1 MSNDG
6 LLKGQVKRSWNRI
19 LAVSLSILISV
30 ILMLSWLWVQRS
42 TLFLLDNK
50 KQFLQVYTEN
60 LQTTIFTPI
69 EKAALR
75 VQMLLRFHEQ
85 GERNLDLVQEL
96 FDLRLTSSSLDRSWI
111 VSSDGTVFY
120 APNVNKP
127 VTERN
132 PWWKAYMTEEKQSML
147 KLLGSR
153 GFNDFGF
160 EVAGAFRDDLDLSTL
175 LPVAFWYRTEEGGI
189 AFAFLE
195 FNLTSLLIQHM
206 NSYQVGFGDDFTPL
220 EVIVYDREGMALESS
235 RNIPLQVKPMLQY
248 DTDLQ
253 VLDSI
258 DLSNGMVFAKE
269 DAYISMF
276 SRNTQ
281 LGLTFSTRIPWTKII
296 NQSRKNYLFILILTG
311 LFSLVFI
318 VLMIAFNKMYVN
330 LRRYEAMQAQSRF
343 EVLQARMNPH
353 FLFNT
358 LDSLVSIVEL
368 GNKKQSLEALRAL
381 SYILHFDLRE
391 RRNEIPLLSEIRY
404 IRNYVH
410 LQEIRYRDLVSFD
423 MDIQETVPD
432 DIRILKYCVQPL
444 VENCFVHGVY
454 LRQKPIAIKVVMFC
468 NEQGLCIRVVDDGP
482 GCSADVFADL
492 QDKLSKT
499 ASSFSQEA
507 LHVRG
512 NHIGL
517 LNIHQ
522 RILYAYGQGYGL
534 YLIPSEQGFSVE
546 VRLPFVYRS
555 EEEEMNQKDV
565 QVL

>member
-1 MSNDG
+1 MSNEELFKG
-6 LLKGQVKRSWNRI
+6 LAKRAWNRI
-19 LAVSLSILISV
+19 LVVSLSILIVV
-30 ILMLSWLWVQRS
+30 ILIFSWLWVQRS
-42 TLFLLDNK
+42 TMLLLDNN

-60 LQTTIFTPI
+60 LQTTIFLPI

-75 VQMLLRFHEQ
+75 VQTLLRFHEQ
-85 GERNLDLVQEL
+85 GNQTLDLVQEL
-96 FDLRLTSSSLDRSWI
+96 FDLRKTSSSLDRSWI

-120 APNVNKP
+120 APNVNAA
-127 VTERN
+127 VIERN
-132 PWWKAYMTEEKQSML
+132 PWWKAFMTDDKLAML
-147 KLLGSR
+147 KMLGSR
-153 GFNDFGF
+153 GFNAFGF
-160 EVAGAFRDDLDLSTL
+160 EVGEAFRDDLDLSTL
-175 LPVAFWYRTEEGGI
+175 LPVAFWYRTEEGEI

-206 NSYQVGFGDDFTPL
+206 NSYQVGFGEGSTPI
-220 EVIVYDREGMALESS
+220 EVIVYDRNGMALESS
-235 RNIPLQVKPMLQY
+235 RNIPLQVQPMLQY
-248 DTDLQ
+248 FDDSL
-253 VLDSI
+253 VLNSI

-269 DAYISMF
+269 DAYISIL

-281 LGLTFSTRIPWTKII
+281 LGLTFSTRIPWRKIV
-296 NQSRKNYLFILILTG
+296 NQSRKNYLFILLLAG
-311 LFSLVFI
+311 LFSIVFI
-318 VLMIAFNKMYVN
+318 VVMIAFNKMYAN

-381 SYILHFDLRE
+381 SFILHFDLRE

-410 LQEIRYRDLVSFD
+410 LQEIRYKELVNFDL
-423 MDIQETVPD
+423 DIQETVPD

-454 LRQKPIAIKVVMFC
+454 LRQKPISIRVVMLC
-468 NEQGLCIRVVDDGP
+468 NEQGLTVKVSDDGP
-482 GCSADVFADL
+482 GCSREVFADL
-492 QDKLSKT
+492 QEKLSRT
-499 ASSFSQEA
+499 TSSFSQEV

-512 NHIGL
+512 KHIGL

-522 RILYAYGQGYGL
+522 RILYAYGEGYGL
-534 YLIPSEQGFSVE
+534 HLIPSDQGFTVE
-546 VRLPFVYRS
+546 LMLPFVYRS
-555 EEEEMNQKDV
+555 EDEEAI
-565 QVL
+565 LA

>member
-1 MSNDG
+1 MSNEELFKG
-6 LLKGQVKRSWNRI
+6 LAKRAWNRI
-19 LAVSLSILISV
+19 LVVSLSILIVV
-30 ILMLSWLWVQRS
+30 ILIFSWLWVQRS
-42 TLFLLDNK
+42 TMLLLDNN

-60 LQTTIFTPI
+60 LQTTIFLPI

-75 VQMLLRFHEQ
+75 VQTLLRFHEQ
-85 GERNLDLVQEL
+85 GNQTLDLVQEL
-96 FDLRLTSSSLDRSWI
+96 FDLRKTSSSLDRSWI

-120 APNVNKP
+120 APNVNAA
-127 VTERN
+127 VIERN
-132 PWWKAYMTEEKQSML
+132 PWWKAFMTDDKLAML
-147 KLLGSR
+147 KMLGSR
-153 GFNDFGF
+153 GFNAFGF
-160 EVAGAFRDDLDLSTL
+160 EVGEAFRDDLDLSTL
-175 LPVAFWYRTEEGGI
+175 LPVAFWYRTEEGKI

-206 NSYQVGFGDDFTPL
+206 NSYQVGFGEGSTPI
-220 EVIVYDREGMALESS
+220 EVIVYDRNGMALESS
-235 RNIPLQVKPMLQY
+235 RNIPLQVQPMLQY
-248 DTDLQ
+248 FDDSL
-253 VLDSI
+253 VLNSI

-269 DAYISMF
+269 DAYISIL

-281 LGLTFSTRIPWTKII
+281 LGLTFSTRIPWRKIV
-296 NQSRKNYLFILILTG
+296 NQSRKNYLFILLLAG
-311 LFSLVFI
+311 LFSIVFI
-318 VLMIAFNKMYVN
+318 VVMIAFNKMYAN

-381 SYILHFDLRE
+381 SFILHFDLRE

-410 LQEIRYRDLVSFD
+410 LQEIRYKELVNFDL
-423 MDIQETVPD
+423 DIQETVPD

-454 LRQKPIAIKVVMFC
+454 LRQKPISIRVVMLC
-468 NEQGLCIRVVDDGP
+468 NEQGLTVKVSDDGP
-482 GCSADVFADL
+482 GCSREVFADL
-492 QDKLSKT
+492 QEKLSRT
-499 ASSFSQEA
+499 TSSFSQEV

-512 NHIGL
+512 KHIGL

-522 RILYAYGQGYGL
+522 RILYAYGEGYGL
-534 YLIPSEQGFSVE
+534 HLIPSDQGFTVE
-546 VRLPFVYRS
+546 LMLPFVYRS
-555 EEEEMNQKDV
+555 EDEEAI
-565 QVL
+565 LA